1 LFHIHYILSLWLKK
15 LLDVTNAWT
24 IFFTSKKI
32 DPTYNMMWAN
42 NLVVF
47 INYVRKLMQ
56 YWNHGST
63 PTLRGIMTRCL
74 FFSAFLIVF
83 GCVLKEHFPWKK
95 HQTSVFSVLS
105 NYFDVLIS
113 KNKSE
118 KKYFDTFSNKKNTFK
133 KRFISQYQ
141 THNECKCKTLE
152 YYSQT
157 KKKINI
163 YWVLIKSIR
172 SHA

>member
-1 LFHIHYILSLWLKK
+1 MLPMLGQFSLLQKK
-15 LLDVTNAWT
+15 L
-24 IFFTSKKI
+24 IQ
-32 DPTYNMMWAN
+32 PTTWCGLWAN

-83 GCVLKEHFPWKK
+83 GCVLIEHFPWKK
-95 HQTSVFSVLS
+95 HQTSVFLVLS

-113 KNKSE
+113 KKNL
-118 KKYFDTFSNKKNTFK
+118 KKNILIHFQTKNTFK

-152 YYSQT
+152 YYSGT
-157 KKKINI
+157 KKNQYLLSIN
-163 YWVLIKSIR
+163 
-172 SHA
+172 

>member
-1 LFHIHYILSLWLKK
+1 MFHIHYILSLWLKK

-24 IFFTSKKI
+24 IFFTSEKI
-32 DPTYNMMWAN
+32 DPTYNMIWAN
-42 NLVVF
+42 NLVIF

-74 FFSAFLIVF
+74 FWSAFLIVF

-95 HQTSVFSVLS
+95 HQNSVFSVLS

-118 KKYFDTFSNKKNTFK
+118 KKYFDTFSNKKTLLKSDLYHNTKHTMNANVKPLNIILEQK
-133 KRFISQYQ
+133 KNQY
-141 THNECKCKTLE
+141 LL
-152 YYSQT
+152 S
-157 KKKINI
+157 IN
-163 YWVLIKSIR
+163 
-172 SHA
+172 